1 MLEKSSG
8 REGEKKDKGRE
19 MFSEME
25 DQAENIPP
33 PPLLLLPGLNPESE
47 PSHLS
52 SQTPSPYNY
61 LTASTLIKQDTY

>member
-1 MLEKSSG
+1 MLESSG
-8 REGEKKDKGRE
+8 REGEEKKGRE

-33 PPLLLLPGLNPESE
+33 PPLPPPGLNPKSG

-61 LTASTLIKQDTY
+61 LIASTLIKQEIY